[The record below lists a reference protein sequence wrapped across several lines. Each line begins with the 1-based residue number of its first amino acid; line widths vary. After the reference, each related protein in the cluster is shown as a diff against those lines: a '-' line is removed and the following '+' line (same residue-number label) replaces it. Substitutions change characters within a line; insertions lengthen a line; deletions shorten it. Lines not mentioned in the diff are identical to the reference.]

1 MLSVLLWHELCT
13 NQTVCQLYS
22 LKEGVFV
29 DEITALSILTQ
40 TLEQCINDYTPAA
53 EVFAA
58 LEFLA
63 TRTPVKWPFMDF
75 RQGLQTDD
83 ETRRRSIIQSALA
96 AIKLLLRVQHRR

>member
-1 MLSVLLWHELCT
+1 M
-13 NQTVCQLYS
+13 
-22 LKEGVFV
+22 

-63 TRTPVKWPFMDF
+63 TRIPVKWPFMEF
-75 RQGLQTDD
+75 RQGLENDD
-83 ETRRRSIIQSALA
+83 ETCRRKTIKPALA
-96 AIKLLLRVQHRR
+96 AIKLLLKVQQRR

>member
-1 MLSVLLWHELCT
+1 M
-13 NQTVCQLYS
+13 
-22 LKEGVFV
+22 
-29 DEITALSILTQ
+29 DEITALSILAQ

-75 RQGLQTDD
+75 RQALQTDA
-83 ETRRRSIIQSALA
+83 ETRRRTIQSALA